1 MNSAS
6 RSIVV
11 CLFLGM
17 PFLFSSCSSLQK
29 AQALNAD
36 GNKQDAM
43 EMAQEYLDDDE
54 EQIVR
59 LEAIHI
65 IGEIGGKAAGEAL
78 MPILNDKNIVVR
90 NAAIKTI
97 GKIKYDAAANQLILI
112 AINSDDETFENVA
125 EAIGE
130 IGPPATELLLNK
142 YNTSNSDRE
151 KTQYKRVIIQVGPSM
166 IPSVVK
172 KMSSNS
178 FFENRRYFELLIA
191 LKSSEAASR
200 LLESIENDQMGE
212 MIVQGLTKIGK
223 RAADP
228 VIAKLKD
235 IANETGQIKLKERL
249 ITILGNIKSKKAID
263 LLEKLTKDG
272 SEGVRNA
279 ADFALKK
286 IRGF

>member
-1 MNSAS
+1 
-6 RSIVV
+6 
-11 CLFLGM
+11 
-17 PFLFSSCSSLQK
+17 
-29 AQALNAD
+29 
-36 GNKQDAM
+36 
-43 EMAQEYLDDDE
+43 
-54 EQIVR
+54 
-59 LEAIHI
+59 
-65 IGEIGGKAAGEAL
+65 
-78 MPILNDKNIVVR
+78 
-90 NAAIKTI
+90 
-97 GKIKYDAAANQLILI
+97 
-112 AINSDDETFENVA
+112 
-125 EAIGE
+125 
-130 IGPPATELLLNK
+130 
-142 YNTSNSDRE
+142 
-151 KTQYKRVIIQVGPSM
+151 
-166 IPSVVK
+166 
-172 KMSSNS
+172 
-178 FFENRRYFELLIA
+178 LLIA